1 MDNKMTSEKLSR
13 MLHEH
18 DFGVLATNGVEYPY
32 TSLVTIYVSDDC
44 QYLLFPTLR
53 ETQKYT
59 NLCRDI
65 HVSVLLDNRSV
76 TDVTGDKRY
85 AISIPGIACEVSERM
100 VSSCK
105 ERFLGRHPNLAEFLS
120 QSGTALIQVTF
131 NKIILVEDFGR
142 VTEFG
147 CPIQ

>member
-1 MDNKMTSEKLSR
+1 MNKEQAKEKLIR

-18 DFGVLATNGVEYPY
+18 DFGVLATSGTEYPY

-53 ETQKYT
+53 ETHKYA

-65 HVSVLLDNRSV
+65 HVSVLLDNRSIP
-76 TDVTGDKRY
+76 DVTGNKRY
-85 AISIPGIACEVSERM
+85 AISVLGIAHEVSERT

-105 ERFLGRHPNLAEFLS
+105 ERFLGRHPNLGEFLS
-120 QSGTALIQVTF
+120 KSGTALVQVTF
-131 NKIILVEDFGR
+131 NKIILVEEFGII
-142 VTEFG
+142 TEFE
-147 CPIQ
+147 CPIR

>member
-1 MDNKMTSEKLSR
+1 MNKEQAKEKLIR

-18 DFGVLATNGVEYPY
+18 DFGVLATSGTEYPY

-53 ETQKYT
+53 ATQKYA
-59 NLCRDI
+59 NLCRDT
-65 HVSVLLDNRSV
+65 HVSVLLDNRSIP
-76 TDVTGDKRY
+76 DVADDKRY
-85 AISIPGIACEVSERM
+85 ALSVHGIAREVSERM

-105 ERFLGRHPNLAEFLS
+105 ERFLGRHPHLAKFLL
-120 QSGTALIQVTF
+120 QSGTALVQITF
-131 NKIILVEDFGR
+131 DKIVLVEEFGS

-147 CPIQ
+147 CPIM